1 MGRPIT
7 ALLAISL
14 LVIGLNA
21 VAQTVQQPNDIS
33 KPGNADSK
41 TRQTP
46 QERQRYLERYFVEMC
61 QKENRCDGDCKEVY
75 DGIDAKQNLTL
86 RCP

>member
-1 MGRPIT
+1 MGRHIT
-7 ALLAISL
+7 ALLAICL
-14 LVIGLNA
+14 FVISQGA
-21 VAQTVQQPNDIS
+21 IAQPVQQNDVS
-33 KPGNADSK
+33 KSGSADSK

-46 QERQRYLERYFVEMC
+46 QERQRYLQRYFVEMC

-75 DGIDAKQNLTL
+75 DEIDTKQNLTL